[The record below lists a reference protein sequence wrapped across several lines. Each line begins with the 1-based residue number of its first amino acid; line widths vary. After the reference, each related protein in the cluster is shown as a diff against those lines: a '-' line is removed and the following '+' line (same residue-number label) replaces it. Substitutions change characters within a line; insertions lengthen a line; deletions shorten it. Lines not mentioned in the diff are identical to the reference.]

1 MSGFIGPAI
10 TANGLT
16 FVPAATPLGQVPPG
30 ASGLYEVRS
39 NGVLL
44 LELDG
49 GPIAFACSN
58 DERGRPGGGP
68 GFLVSVFAYGSQMR
82 FMFGTATVTKR
93 RLGLADKPALAC
105 WQFARAILD
114 QATAPG
120 VTACAA

>member
-1 MSGFIGPAI
+1 MSGSIGPAI

-16 FVPAATPLGQVPPG
+16 FFPAGTPRAQMPAG

-58 DERGRPGGGP
+58 DDHGRPGRGP
-68 GFLVSVFAYGSQMR
+68 GFLVSVFAHGDKLRY
-82 FMFGTATVTKR
+82 MFSTATVTER
-93 RLGLADKPALAC
+93 RLGLADKPSRAH
-105 WQFARAILD
+105 WEFARAILD